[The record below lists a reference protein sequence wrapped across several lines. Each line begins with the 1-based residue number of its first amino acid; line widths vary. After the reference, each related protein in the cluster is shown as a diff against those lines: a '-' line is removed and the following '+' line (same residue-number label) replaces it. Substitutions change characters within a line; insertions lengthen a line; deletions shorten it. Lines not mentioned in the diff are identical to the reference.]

1 MQFNGVETDSD
12 SYATFDDMT
21 YRMSLPIARKLIYK
35 VLNKNAAGIATEQNA
50 DCIYKLACN
59 RTKDE
64 THQAMEAAIHNFNSL
79 NVWGMNERS
88 FMKNLVNPETWG
100 VER

>member
-1 MQFNGVETDSD
+1 MRLQILFTGVRLRKCKQSGLRKNTVKLN
-12 SYATFDDMT
+12 ATIT
-21 YRMSLPIARKLIYK
+21 PE
-35 VLNKNAAGIATEQNA
+35 GTTEQNA

-79 NVWGMNERS
+79 NV
-88 FMKNLVNPETWG
+88 
-100 VER
+100 